1 MNDLIFDSLKKLKDA
16 RIPNPELDLR
26 ILLNYCSNQKKN
38 LLLNNFNVNYID
50 LINFKK
56 LLNNRLKRRSIAKII
71 NKKYFWKYHFY
82 VDDKVLDPRPETELI
97 IEETINNINNKNKEL
112 KVLDFGTGSG
122 CIAISIAKEYPNS
135 KIIALDKSKKA
146 LQVAKKNIEFYN
158 LSNQIKLVNSFINIM
173 SEKFDLIVSNPP
185 YLSVNEFN
193 KTEDEIKKFEPKIAL
208 LGGEDGLKFYKIFA
222 KKFPKIM
229 TKKSLFICEIGD
241 KQLNSCKKIFKNSN
255 LKLIKSTRDLQKIV
269 RTLTFSKI

>member
-16 RIPNPELDLR
+16 RISDPELDLR
-26 ILLNYCSNQKKN
+26 ILLNHCSIEKKN
-38 LLLNNFNVNYID
+38 LILSDFNIKYID
-50 LINFKK
+50 LINFKN
-56 LLNNRLKRRSIAKII
+56 LLSERLERRSIAKII

-82 VDDKVLDPRPETELI
+82 VDDNVLDPRPETELI
-97 IEETINNINNKNKEL
+97 IEEIIKNIKDKNEKI
-112 KVLDFGTGSG
+112 KVLDFGTGSA

-146 LQVAKKNIEFYN
+146 LDVAKKNIEFYN
-158 LSNQIKLVNSFINIM
+158 LSNQINLVNLSITKIN
-173 SEKFDLIVSNPP
+173 EKFDLIVSNPP
-185 YLSVNEFN
+185 YLSEDQYN

-208 LGGEDGLKFYKIFA
+208 LGGEDGLKFYKMFA
-222 KKFPKIM
+222 KNLPKIM
-229 TKKSLFICEIGD
+229 AKKSFFICEIGH
-241 KQLNSCKKIFKNSN
+241 KQYNSCKKIFENSN